1 MTYKII
7 FNGSF
12 NISNTINNVNIFDKS
27 LTFLIKMIDTLHEYV
42 RITYLF
48 LYTNKATD
56 IRIKN

>member
-48 LYTNKATD
+48 L
-56 IRIKN
+56 